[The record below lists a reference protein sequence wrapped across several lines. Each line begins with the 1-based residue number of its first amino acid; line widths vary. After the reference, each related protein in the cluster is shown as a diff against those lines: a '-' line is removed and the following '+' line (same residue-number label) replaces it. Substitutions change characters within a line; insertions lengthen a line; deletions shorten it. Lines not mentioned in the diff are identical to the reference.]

1 VIELQMDAERALR
14 SEWPYAIMSMP
25 STAAISSTFSNPSSD
40 SIDGQRMMFSFA
52 HGAYSVW

>member
-1 VIELQMDAERALR
+1 
-14 SEWPYAIMSMP
+14 MSMP

-52 HGAYSVW
+52 QGLYSVW